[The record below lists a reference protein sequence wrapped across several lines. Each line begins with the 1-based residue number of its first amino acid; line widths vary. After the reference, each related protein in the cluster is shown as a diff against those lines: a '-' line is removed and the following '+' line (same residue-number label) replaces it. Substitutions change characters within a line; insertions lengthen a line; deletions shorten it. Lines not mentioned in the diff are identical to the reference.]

1 MGVRL
6 TTMTTLRGLRAAAA
20 AATLLLISACAQAT
34 AEGGAGAAPSS
45 APAGPPAGADALV
58 LRVAQTGGFTGPD
71 TIASRLPDLSVYGD
85 GRMIFEGPV
94 VMIYPGP
101 ALPNVQVRMLSP
113 EQVRELVARAV
124 AAGVRPGADFGQ
136 PGVADATTTEVTVV
150 TAAGEHKIA
159 ANALREAQDDD
170 PMLTAAQK
178 QARTKLRDFLDRAD
192 KLAAGPGAQPYRP
205 EILAAVATPYV
216 EPGDDLPARP
226 QPKEWPGPALPGE
239 PLTEALKLSCV
250 TATGEQ
256 RDAILAAAKD
266 ANANTPWISGGNGWT
281 VRFRP
286 MLPGETGCAELK
298 AAR

>member
-1 MGVRL
+1 M
-6 TTMTTLRGLRAAAA
+6 
-20 AATLLLISACAQAT
+20 
-34 AEGGAGAAPSS
+34 
-45 APAGPPAGADALV
+45 

-71 TIASRLPDLSVYGD
+71 TVASRLPELSVYGD
-85 GRMIFEGPV
+85 GRMIFDGPV

-113 EQVRELVARAV
+113 QQVTDLVEQAV
-124 AAGVRPGADFGQ
+124 AAGVRAGADFGQ

-150 TAAGEHKIA
+150 TAAGEQRIA
-159 ANALREAQDDD
+159 ANALREARDDD

-178 QARTKLRDFLDRAD
+178 RARAKLRDFLDRAD
-192 KLAAGPGAQPYRP
+192 KLAAAPGAQAYRP

-226 QPKEWPGPALPGE
+226 EGKQWPGPALPGE

-256 RDAILAAAKD
+256 RDAVLAAAKD
-266 ANANTPWISGGNGWT
+266 AHATTPWISGGNGWT
-281 VRFRP
+281 VRLRP
-286 MLPGETGCAELK
+286 LLPDETGCADLK